1 MKYYSTNGKAPIAD
15 LHKAVV
21 KGLAEDRGLYMPER
35 INKLPQDFF
44 NNIEKM
50 SFQEIAYTVASSFFG
65 EDVDPDALHDI
76 VYDTLQFD
84 CPVVNVKDNIYTLE
98 LFHGPTLAFKDVGAR
113 FMARLLQYFIK
124 QERPRVGERSS
135 GMNKHKEVNVLV
147 ATSGDT
153 GSAVANGF
161 LGVDGIHVYVL
172 YPKGKV
178 SPIQE
183 CQFTTLGKNITAIE
197 VDGVFDDCQAL
208 VKNAFMD
215 AELNEHMKLTSANS
229 INVARFLP
237 QAFYYFNAYARM
249 KEKLSNHTSNLVMCV
264 PSGNFG
270 NICAALFGHEMG
282 LPIKRFIAA
291 NNANDIF
298 YKYLQTG
305 KYEPKPSKQ
314 TLANAMD
321 VGDPSNFARIY
332 DLYGKS
338 HEKITSI
345 ISGAT
350 YTDEDIK
357 QTMRECYEA
366 SGYILDPHGACG
378 YQALKDGLKDAEV
391 GVFCETAHPAKFK
404 EKVDEILGI
413 DVEIPERLEAFMRGQ
428 KQSVAMTKDFADFK
442 TYLMKQ

>member
-35 INKLPQDFF
+35 INKLPQAFF
-44 NNIEKM
+44 DNIEKM
-50 SFQEIAYTVASSFFG
+50 SFQEIAYTVASAFFG

-76 VYDTLQFD
+76 VYDTLSFD
-84 CPVVNVKDNIYTLE
+84 CPVVQVKDSIYTLE

-113 FMARLLQYFIK
+113 FMARLLQYFIR
-124 QERPRVGERSS
+124 QEQG
-135 GMNKHKEVNVLV
+135 NQQVNVLV

-208 VKNAFMD
+208 VKSAFMD
-215 AELNEHMKLTSANS
+215 AELNQHMKLTSANS

-249 KEKLSNHTSNLVMCV
+249 KEQGKANNLVMCV

-270 NICAALFGHEMG
+270 NICAALFGHQMG

-338 HEKITSI
+338 HERITSL

-350 YTDEDIK
+350 YTDDQIR
-357 QTMRECYEA
+357 QTMRACYEDTK
-366 SGYILDPHGACG
+366 YILDPHGACG
-378 YQALKDGLKDAEV
+378 YQALTDGLQPGEV

-404 EKVDEILGI
+404 EKVDEILSI
-413 DVEIPERLEAFMRGQ
+413 DVEIPERLANFMKGQ
-428 KQSVAMTKDFADFK
+428 KQSVPMTKDFADFK
-442 TYLMKQ
+442 QDLMKQ